1 MSLISLQNYGEWYY
15 TRYFPSVCVLR
26 EKILKKSHDDES
38 LTNDVMIRLNPL
50 FVEKNIIES
59 RVHEYIWKGKTPYYI
74 RQKLLQKKFESSLLA
89 EVLRDFWEVLE
100 DPETYRKIIQDRCHK
115 AAKKWFSRKRIAYE
129 LQWQYPQAHYI
140 IWEILEAYDEW
151 EILREKVLPNLI
163 KKYPEEKIIQKCIQA
178 GFSAQD
184 ARLILREISS

>member
-38 LTNDVMIRLNPL
+38 LTNEVMRRLEPL

-74 RQKLLQKKFESSLLA
+74 RQKLLQKRFEPSLID
-89 EVLRDFWEVLE
+89 EVVREFWKILE
-100 DPETYRKIIQDRCHK
+100 DPETYRKIIQDRCQK
-115 AAKKWFSRKRIAYE
+115 AAKKWYSRKRIAYE
-129 LQWQYPQAHYI
+129 LQGQYPQARNI
-140 IWEILEAYDEW
+140 IAEILDNYDEG
-151 EILREKVLPNLI
+151 EILREKILSQLL
-163 KKYPEEKIIQKCIQA
+163 KKYSQETVIQKCIQA

-184 ARLILREISS
+184 ARLILRDVSF